1 MSIFKKKNEDEAW
14 LSVSDLMAGLMM
26 VFLFISI
33 IYSRDVAK
41 RERNVT
47 EVVYEW
53 QQNEAQ
59 ILAALI
65 KEFEKDLV
73 KWNAEIKKETLT
85 IRFKSPEVL
94 FEQGKSDIK
103 ENFKEILNDFMPR
116 FLLLLNTEF
125 KDNIAEVRIEGHTS
139 SDWRGKEG
147 KEAFIKNMELSQART
162 RTVMN
167 YTLRMPELNRISGWM
182 TKTISANGLSS
193 SKLIPMSEEG
203 PFIENKEASRR
214 VDFAVRTKTKEAL
227 FNILEKLSG
236 GGIYQDF

>member
-33 IYSRDVAK
+33 IYSRDAAK

-94 FEQGKSDIK
+94 FEQGKSNIK

-116 FLLLLNTEF
+116 FLLLLNKEF

-139 SDWRGKEG
+139 SDWRGKDG

-167 YTLRMPELNRISGWM
+167 FTLRMPELNQISGWM

-193 SKLIPMSEEG
+193 SKLIPMSKEG

>member
-33 IYSRDVAK
+33 IYSRDAAK

-94 FEQGKSDIK
+94 FEQGKSNIK

-116 FLLLLNTEF
+116 FLLLLNKEF

-139 SDWRGKEG
+139 SDWRGKDG

-167 YTLRMPELNRISGWM
+167 YTLRMPELNQISGWM

-193 SKLIPMSEEG
+193 SKLIPMSKEG

>member
-1 MSIFKKKNEDEAW
+1 MYYYI
-14 LSVSDLMAGLMM
+14 G
-26 VFLFISI
+26 LFISI
-33 IYSRDVAK
+33 IYSRDAAK

>member
-33 IYSRDVAK
+33 IYSRDAAK

-73 KWNAEIKKETLT
+73 KWNAEIKPDTLT

-94 FEQGKSDIK
+94 FEQGKSNIK

-167 YTLRMPELNRISGWM
+167 YTLRMPELNRISVWM

-193 SKLIPMSEEG
+193 SKLIPMSEKG

-214 VDFAVRTKTKEAL
+214 VDFAVRTKTKQAL
-227 FNILEKLSG
+227 FEILEKLSG

>member
-33 IYSRDVAK
+33 IYSRDAAK
-41 RERNVT
+41 RESNVT

-94 FEQGKSDIK
+94 FEQGKSNIK

-116 FLLLLNTEF
+116 FLLLLNKEF
-125 KDNIAEVRIEGHTS
+125 KDNIAEVRIE
-139 SDWRGKEG
+139 
-147 KEAFIKNMELSQART
+147 
-162 RTVMN
+162 
-167 YTLRMPELNRISGWM
+167 
-182 TKTISANGLSS
+182 
-193 SKLIPMSEEG
+193 
-203 PFIENKEASRR
+203 
-214 VDFAVRTKTKEAL
+214 
-227 FNILEKLSG
+227 
-236 GGIYQDF
+236 

>member
-33 IYSRDVAK
+33 IYSRDAAK

-94 FEQGKSDIK
+94 FEQGKSNIK

>member
-33 IYSRDVAK
+33 IYSRDAAK
-41 RERNVT
+41 RESNVT

>member
-73 KWNAEIKKETLT
+73 KWNAEIEKKNLT

-139 SDWRGKEG
+139 SEWPGKDG
-147 KEAFIKNMELSQART
+147 KEAFIENMKLSQART

-236 GGIYQDF
+236 GEIYQDF

>member
-33 IYSRDVAK
+33 IYSRDAAK
-41 RERNVT
+41 RENNVT

-73 KWNAEIKKETLT
+73 KWNAEIKKRTLT

-94 FEQGKSDIK
+94 FEQGKSNIK

-236 GGIYQDF
+236 GEIYQDF

>member
-1 MSIFKKKNEDEAW
+1 
-14 LSVSDLMAGLMM
+14 
-26 VFLFISI
+26 
-33 IYSRDVAK
+33 
-41 RERNVT
+41 
-47 EVVYEW
+47 
-53 QQNEAQ
+53 
-59 ILAALI
+59 
-65 KEFEKDLV
+65 
-73 KWNAEIKKETLT
+73 
-85 IRFKSPEVL
+85 
-94 FEQGKSDIK
+94 
-103 ENFKEILNDFMPR
+103 MPR
-116 FLLLLNTEF
+116 FLLLLNKEF

-139 SDWRGKEG
+139 SDWRGKDG

-167 YTLRMPELNRISGWM
+167 YTLRMPELNQISGWM

-193 SKLIPMSEEG
+193 SKLIPMSKEG

>member
-33 IYSRDVAK
+33 IYSRDAAK

-59 ILAALI
+59 ILAALV

-94 FEQGKSDIK
+94 FEQGKSNIK

-116 FLLLLNTEF
+116 FLLLLNKEF

-139 SDWRGKEG
+139 SDWRGKDG

-167 YTLRMPELNRISGWM
+167 YTLRMPELNQISGWM

-193 SKLIPMSEEG
+193 SKLIPMSKEG

>member
-33 IYSRDVAK
+33 IYSRDAAK

-94 FEQGKSDIK
+94 FEQGKSNIK

-116 FLLLLNTEF
+116 FLLLLNKEF

-139 SDWRGKEG
+139 SDWRGKDG

>member
-73 KWNAEIKKETLT
+73 KWNAEIEKKNLT

-139 SDWRGKEG
+139 SEWPGKDG
-147 KEAFIKNMELSQART
+147 KEAFIENMKLSQART